1 MHLNVRRLVGTLV
14 APALLAGA
22 LTACDSD
29 DMTSPYGSPRD
40 PATAPKVAVD
50 RFSSDAAHL
59 FIRTLNS
66 TFPAPN
72 APIDMDTGPF
82 ITVGLGPTGQ
92 HIKYYNFDVQPVAPA
107 PIYVLQREGES
118 SPVAGQLNIVDVIPG
133 MEHYNDFWRVMI
145 VTVPASYVANTIT
158 SVAQV
163 VAGNYPIEATTSVV
177 NCPIVPEGS
186 VARLGGGAHGLTH
199 GWFRDQVVAYF
210 NFDEAPITVTNEG
223 LVPVVPIFV
232 SFVINP
238 DRPNGGP
245 ASGFLTEAGSQQTH
259 NVAAFLPQE
268 ADYSPLW
275 SVIPFN
281 NSAFA
286 NVHDRLSAVAA
297 PLFPAAGNVN
307 CPIVEV
313 RP

>member
-1 MHLNVRRLVGTLV
+1 MHLNARRLFASFAL
-14 APALLAGA
+14 PALIAGA

-29 DMTSPYGSPRD
+29 DMTAPYGSPRD
-40 PATAPKVAVD
+40 PATAPKVAID
-50 RFSSDAAHL
+50 RFSSDAATL
-59 FIRTLNS
+59 FVRTVNS
-66 TFPAPN
+66 AFPASN

-82 ITVGLGPTGQ
+82 ITVGFGPNGE
-92 HIKYYNFDVQPVAPA
+92 HIKYYNFDVQPTAPA
-107 PIYVLQREGES
+107 PIYVLQRENES

-133 MEHYNDFWRVMI
+133 AANYNDFWRVMV

-158 SVAQV
+158 SVAQI
-163 VAGNYPIEATTSVV
+163 VAGGFRVEATTSIV

-199 GWFRDQVVAYF
+199 GWYRDQVVAYF
-210 NFDEAPITVTNEG
+210 NFDEAGISVTDQG
-223 LVPVVPIFV
+223 FVPLAPIFV

-245 ASGFLTEAGSQQTH
+245 ASGFLTEAGSLQTH
-259 NVAAFLPQE
+259 NVAAFLPLQTG
-268 ADYSPLW
+268 YSPLW
-275 SVIPFN
+275 SVVPFN

-286 NVHDRLSAVAA
+286 NVHDRTTAAAA

-307 CPIVEV
+307 CPVVEV
-313 RP
+313 KP